1 MEKGILITVFL
12 NVNILGEKEVTFK
25 QLLILIVVCCICY
38 MQKYIPTVA
47 TCTIVALLVM
57 EILALAL
64 AVVLNV
70 AALAVGH
77 KHSSPFDSLRHERA
91 KVKLG
96 K

>member
-1 MEKGILITVFL
+1 M
-12 NVNILGEKEVTFK
+12 NILGEKEVTFK
-25 QLLILIVVCCICY
+25 QLLILIVVCCIYY

-47 TCTIVALLVM
+47 TCTIVVLLVM
-57 EILALAL
+57 EILALVL

-77 KHSSPFDSLRHERA
+77 KHYSPFDFLRHDRA